1 MVRKL
6 FIVAHGNAVVYRQLR
21 ITVGRDPEVEIIY
34 DRRPARRKPRAVDR
48 LVRPLKRL
56 VPRRPTANILEQL
69 DRRQQKT
76 VEDELAKKGF
86 VVIHVEEPEQRTSL
100 SRGEPKSRLV
110 VEPGD
115 ARLGT
120 PPAASR
126 AKDLRSP
133 REQKD
138 SFEHLE
144 EKEGSVS

>member
-1 MVRKL
+1 MARKL
-6 FIVAHGNAVVYRQLR
+6 FIVAHGNAVVYRQLQN
-21 ITVGRDPEVEIIY
+21 TVGRDPDVEIIY
-34 DRRPARRKPRAVDR
+34 DRRPARRKPSAVDR
-48 LVRPLKRL
+48 LVRL
-56 VPRRPTANILEQL
+56 VPRRPTTNILEQL

-100 SRGEPKSRLV
+100 SRGEPTSRLV

-126 AKDLRSP
+126 AE
-133 REQKD
+133 EQKD
-138 SFEHLE
+138 LE